1 MHGSPEVARSRS
13 RLASNI
19 PHDTLFMPR
28 GVWAEKQALID
39 QVLTVL

>member
-1 MHGSPEVARSRS
+1 MHLAKQTQSRS

-19 PHDTLFMPR
+19 LHDTLFAPQ

-39 QVLTVL
+39 QVLVVLE